1 MSEKPHC
8 FGMAMS
14 AKMVPV
20 AMAGRE
26 EQLRTLMKS
35 SDIPIWKFWRLTF
48 VTRVLIKQ
56 EGCLPRKAMKMQG
69 TKGVCTVEA
78 GQCIQ

>member
-8 FGMAMS
+8 FAVPMG
-14 AKMVPV
+14 AKMGPGTLV
-20 AMAGRE
+20 GCE

-35 SDIPIWKFWRLTF
+35 SDIPAWKFWRLTL
-48 VTRVLIKQ
+48 VTRVLT
-56 EGCLPRKAMKMQG
+56 EAGGLLLEKATKMQG

>member
-8 FGMAMS
+8 FAMPGS
-14 AKMVPV
+14 AKMGPGTLV
-20 AMAGRE
+20 GCE

-35 SDIPIWKFWRLTF
+35 SDIPAWKFWRLTL
-48 VTRVLIKQ
+48 VIRVLIRQ
-56 EGCLPRKAMKMQG
+56 EGLLLGKAMKMQG